1 MIKCALHLE
10 YLKTIKKCYKKNYI
24 HHIKTKIR
32 HIKNYLPRIKNKIT
46 SN

>member
-10 YLKTIKKCYKKNYI
+10 YLKTIKEKCFKKNYI

-32 HIKNYLPRIKNKIT
+32 HIKNYLHRIKK
-46 SN
+46 